1 MIRNSVS
8 NCCVIPECV
17 AGVSIGAISNKPNL
31 VIQQEKETTRSVFD
45 SAVQI
50 RTNFCTVY

>member
-8 NCCVIPECV
+8 NCCVIHECV

-31 VIQQEKETTRSVFD
+31 VIQQETTRSVFD
-45 SAVQI
+45 SAVKI

>member
-1 MIRNSVS
+1 MNHSMNIFLNYVGKWSGESWIVIRNSVS

-31 VIQQEKETTRSVFD
+31 VIQQEK
-45 SAVQI
+45 
-50 RTNFCTVY
+50 

>member
-31 VIQQEKETTRSVFD
+31 VIQQEKETTRSVFH